1 MYVPGIT
8 VYIATRLWQYTG
20 IVQTGFSRIYLREE
34 FLEVSLVR
42 LSKFTV
48 QQMAVEEHIS
58 GRLQ

>member
-8 VYIATRLWQYTG
+8 VYIATRLWQCTG